1 MARLILDSGAV
12 IALAARDARARAFVE
27 RALRQR
33 MILVLPAVVIAE
45 TTRGSVRDAAVNRV
59 IATVETVTPA
69 TEATARQAGRLLAA
83 ANIGNTTIDALIAA
97 EAVLSDAATIMTG
110 DLRDLSALVD
120 GYPHVRVHLAS

>member
-12 IALAARDARARAFVE
+12 IALAARNARARAFVE

-33 MILVLPAVVIAE
+33 YILVLPAVVIAE
-45 TTRGSVRDAAVNRV
+45 TTRGSARDAAVNRV
-59 IATVETVTPA
+59 INSVDEFTPI

-83 ANIGNTTIDALIAA
+83 ANIGNATVDALIAA

-110 DLRDLSALVD
+110 D
-120 GYPHVRVHLAS
+120 